1 MVCAARSFCVSR
13 FTVHTRAHIYCRVCT
28 RVSHYRYTHMA
39 DIFLDTAV
47 TLLVAAAVIAV
58 IDYARDCSW
67 ITYAKPLRIT
77 GRVVVITGAA
87 GGLGRELALQFAQRG
102 AILALWDI
110 REEALVEVKD
120 WLCGQG
126 AASSAIHT
134 RVVDVSDPESVS
146 NAAAEQ
152 LQTLGPAHI
161 VVSNAAIVT
170 GQRVVD
176 AQPAQVTR
184 AFGVN
189 VLAHFWCARAFVPQ
203 MLQASPHAHA
213 DAAGVFA
220 TIGSLM
226 AELPAARLADYCA
239 SKAAIVQLHECLR
252 WELGGDR
259 GEPRGEV
266 RLLHVQPY
274 LLDTVLFAG
283 GTPFRYAWMRRLVRP
298 LKAATVA
305 HRTVRAIES
314 GSRERL
320 VLPWMFKWLP
330 TILHCLHTGLRDAA
344 LVFAGAACAMDG
356 FVGRLP
362 ADRKER

>member
-1 MVCAARSFCVSR
+1 
-13 FTVHTRAHIYCRVCT
+13 
-28 RVSHYRYTHMA
+28 
-39 DIFLDTAV
+39 
-47 TLLVAAAVIAV
+47 
-58 IDYARDCSW
+58 
-67 ITYAKPLRIT
+67 
-77 GRVVVITGAA
+77 
-87 GGLGRELALQFAQRG
+87 
-102 AILALWDI
+102 
-110 REEALVEVKD
+110 VKD
-120 WLCGQG
+120 WLCGHG
-126 AASSAIHT
+126 VAPSAIHT

-152 LQTLGPAHI
+152 LKTLGPAHI
-161 VVSNAAIVT
+161 VVSNAAIVN
-170 GQRVVD
+170 GQRVLD
-176 AQPAQVTR
+176 AQPAQITR

-239 SKAAIVQLHECLR
+239 SKAATAQLHECLR

-259 GEPRGEV
+259 GELGGDRREPRGEV

-283 GTPFRYAWMRRLVRP
+283 GTPFRYAWMRRLVQP

-330 TILHCLHTGLRDAA
+330 TILQCLHTGLRDAA